1 MQNLMLKITPV
12 LAKIRDRKKA
22 MTAVSYFLQVV
33 QNSLKLDD
41 QTLINLI
48 KKKVSQEP
56 SGPIG
61 VPATPKSSEGYSL
74 GPAADGSGLPK

>member
-41 QTLINLI
+41 QTLINFI
-48 KKKVSQEP
+48 KKKVSQ
-56 SGPIG
+56 
-61 VPATPKSSEGYSL
+61 
-74 GPAADGSGLPK
+74 